1 MASTLSFLAFNL
13 SVFQTIFSSMPRYIS
28 KSIGEGEQTRARSG
42 YFVYILKDEMR
53 DGDGWPPPVF
63 ASIQF
68 WSLSSLCSLV
78 LVLAGSFASIPRF
91 CLPNIL

>member
-1 MASTLSFLAFNL
+1 
-13 SVFQTIFSSMPRYIS
+13 MPRYIS
-28 KSIGEGEQTRARSG
+28 KSIGEGEQTQPRSG

-53 DGDGWPPPVF
+53 DGDAWPPPVF

-78 LVLAGSFASIPRF
+78 LVLAGSFASIRPF
-91 CLPNIL
+91 LPA